1 LATLPGRAL
10 AGINAALTV
19 VFDAAF
25 VLLGALPPLAG
36 VLFVSLVTSVVMLFV
51 VARTSNQPGMA
62 ATKRAMHA
70 GLFEIRLF
78 NDDLVAILRALGEVL
93 KQNGRYLLLS
103 LVPLLWMVFPLALVI
118 AQLQAFYG
126 YEGLEIGA
134 PVLVKA
140 ERHATAASGGATRP
154 DGGTAPVGLE
164 VPAQIRVDAGPV
176 ELVGSNEILWRI
188 VPTTAGDFTLTVR
201 AGDRSA
207 TKTVHV
213 GGGVARRSPVR
224 VSPGL
229 VDQLLYPS
237 EPPLDDTSPVT
248 SVTVGYPEPGLDVL
262 GMRLHWL
269 IVFFVVSMAGA
280 FVLARRIGVTL

>member
-1 LATLPGRAL
+1 LATLPQRAL
-10 AGINAALTV
+10 AGINAALSWL
-19 VFDAAF
+19 FDAAF

-36 VLFVSLVTSVVMLFV
+36 LLLVSLATSAVMLLV

-103 LVPLLWMVFPLALVI
+103 LVPLLWMIVPLVLVI

-126 YEGLEIGA
+126 YAGLGVGH

-140 ERHATAASGGATRP
+140 ERRPEAGVAATGRGGSGAGPALEAPPEIRVETAA
-154 DGGTAPVGLE
+154 V
-164 VPAQIRVDAGPV
+164 Q
-176 ELVGSNEILWRI
+176 LVGSNEVLWRI
-188 VPTTAGDFTLTVR
+188 VATAPGAFTLTVR
-201 AGDRSA
+201 DGARTA
-207 TKTVHV
+207 TKTVLV
-213 GGGVARRSPVR
+213 SDAVARRSPMR

-229 VDQLLYPS
+229 IDQLLYPS
-237 EPPLDDTSPVT
+237 EPLLEDESPVT
-248 SVTVGYPEPGLDVL
+248 SIIVAYPEPGIDVL
-262 GMRLHWL
+262 GVGVHWMIL
-269 IVFFVVSMAGA
+269 FFVVSMAGA
-280 FVLARRIGVTL
+280 FVLAKRFGVTL

>member
-10 AGINAALTV
+10 AGVNAALTL

-25 VLLGALPPLAG
+25 VLLGALPPLVGLLA
-36 VLFVSLVTSVVMLFV
+36 VSLVTSVVMLVV

-78 NDDLVAILRALGEVL
+78 NDDLGAILRALGDVL
-93 KQNGRYLLLS
+93 RQNGRYLLLS
-103 LVPLLWMVFPLALVI
+103 LVPLLWMIGPLVLAI

-126 YEGLEIGA
+126 YDGLEVGQ

-140 ERHATAASGGATRP
+140 ERAAVASAAAPGAGSDTRAMALE
-154 DGGTAPVGLE
+154 APAE
-164 VPAQIRVDAGPV
+164 IRVETGAV
-176 ELVGSNEILWRI
+176 ELLGSSEVLWRI
-188 VPTTAGDFTLTVR
+188 VPMAAGDFTLTVR
-201 AGDRSA
+201 AGDRA
-207 TKTVHV
+207 AVKTVHV
-213 GGGVARRSPVR
+213 GGGVVRRSAVR
-224 VSPGL
+224 VSHGL

-237 EPPLDDTSPVT
+237 ESPLEDDSPVR
-248 SVTVGYPEPGLDVL
+248 SISVGYREPGVDVL
-262 GMRLHWL
+262 GVRVHWL

-280 FVLARRIGVTL
+280 FVLARRFGVTL

>member
-1 LATLPGRAL
+1 MATLPGRAL
-10 AGINAALTV
+10 AGINAALTYA
-19 VFDAAF
+19 FDAAF

-36 VLFVSLVTSVVMLFV
+36 VLLISLMTSVVMLV
-51 VARTSNQPGMA
+51 VIARTSNQPAMA

-93 KQNGRYLLLS
+93 RQNGRYLLLS
-103 LVPLLWMVFPLALVI
+103 LVPLLWMVVPLALVI

-140 ERHATAASGGATRP
+140 ERRVPAAGGGAARA
-154 DGGTAPVGLE
+154 DGGASLIGLE
-164 VPAQIRVDAGPV
+164 APAEIRVDAGPV

-188 VPTTAGDFTLTVR
+188 VPTAAGDFSLTVR

-213 GGGVARRSPVR
+213 GDGLARRSPVR
-224 VSPGL
+224 VSYGL

-237 EPPLDDTSPVT
+237 ELPLDQASPVT
-248 SVTVGYPEPGLDVL
+248 SFAVGYPEPGLDVL
-262 GMRLHWL
+262 GVRVHWL

-280 FVLARRIGVTL
+280 FVLARRFGVTL